1 MRIIILVGVLV
12 LVALSTPSAAAQ
24 FEAEGTVP
32 PMGAGDPVRIAVIG
46 DYGDNSS
53 EERAVADLVHGW
65 QPDAI
70 ATTGDNNYP
79 NGDVDTIDGAIGKY
93 YHDYIYPYHGSYGVG
108 STTNRFFPTLGN
120 HDWYTTEGIPP
131 LPQPY
136 LDYFGLPG
144 EPAEE
149 RYYDVLLGPVHLFML
164 DSDPNEPD
172 GNLST
177 SVQADWPRDS
187 LASSNAPWKLVCL
200 HHAPFSSGLVHGPTV
215 AMQWPFRKWGATAVL
230 AGHDH
235 TYERIIR
242 DGIPYFV
249 NGIGG
254 AHIYEIGPP
263 VAGSEAQFNDR
274 HGAMLIE
281 ATPITITFQLIDRDG
296 VEQDRYTMDTA
307 IPLTGPTPL
316 TPFHIVE
323 QKVGQSSDDAEE
335 FRSTQEMY
343 LTSSDLEM
351 SVDLR
356 GPTDQLIGLRFTGI
370 QVPKAAVITR
380 AYIEFTVDVP
390 AEVDTTLGIFGQ
402 AAVDAPTFSM
412 TPGDISL
419 RPRTVAGIMWERLP
433 DRYVAG
439 ATQRTPD
446 LAPIVQEIVDQ
457 EGWNP
462 GQAMAFIVDG
472 YGQRPAVAYDGD
484 PALAPLLHIEYAGP
498 GDHTGYLPLVKRP

>member
-1 MRIIILVGVLV
+1 MRFVVLVGILV
-12 LVALSTPSAAAQ
+12 LVAISTPGAAAN
-24 FEAEGTVP
+24 FEVDGTVP
-32 PMGAGDPVRIAVIG
+32 PTGASTPVRIAVIG

-53 EERAVADLVHGW
+53 EERAVADLVHSW

-79 NGDVDTIDGAIGKY
+79 SGTADTIDGAVGKY
-93 YHDYIYPYHGSYGVG
+93 YHDYIFPYRGSYGAG
-108 STTNRFFPTLGN
+108 ASINRFFPILGN

-136 LDYFGLPG
+136 LDYFSLP
-144 EPAEE
+144 EHPAGE
-149 RYYDVLLGPVHLFML
+149 RYYDVRLGPVHLFML
-164 DSDPNEPD
+164 DSDANEPD
-172 GNLST
+172 GTLST
-177 SVQADWPRDS
+177 SVQADWLRGA
-187 LASSNAPWKLVCL
+187 LASSGAPWKLVFL
-200 HHAPFSSGLVHGPTV
+200 HHAPYSSGLVHGPTV
-215 AMQWPFRKWGATAVL
+215 DTQWPFRKWGATAVL
-230 AGHDH
+230 SGHEH
-235 TYERIIR
+235 TYERIIH

-254 AHIYEIGPP
+254 AHIYAFGPP
-263 VAGSEAQFNDR
+263 IEGSEAQFNDR

-281 ATPITITFQLIDRDG
+281 ATPITITFQLIDDSG
-296 VEQDRYTMDTA
+296 IEQDSYTMDAT
-307 IPLTGPTPL
+307 IPLTGPAPI
-316 TPFHIVE
+316 TPFHFVE

-335 FRSTQEMY
+335 FRATQEMY

-356 GPTDQLIGLRFTGI
+356 GPTDQLIGLRFAGI
-370 QVPKAAVITR
+370 QVPKAAVVTR

-390 AEVDTTLGIFGQ
+390 AEVDTTLGIYGQ
-402 AAVDAPTFSM
+402 AAVDAPTFTM
-412 TPGDISL
+412 APGDISL
-419 RPRTVAGIMWERLP
+419 RPRTVAGIMWERIP
-433 DRYVAG
+433 DWYVAG
-439 ATQRTPD
+439 AGHRTPD
-446 LAPIVQEIVDQ
+446 LTPIIQEIVDQ

-498 GDHTGYLPLVKRP
+498 GDHAGYLPLIKRP